1 MLITKHMLFVGF
13 SLNDE
18 NFHRI
23 MDAVRG
29 AMPEA
34 EKEKKE
40 RKDYQ
45 KEKKD
50 QKVSSI
56 YFDDVYFLVIF
67 LTSSLLS
74 PFPSVLPP
82 LPFSEQL

>member
-29 AMPEA
+29 AMPEKNEKEK
-34 EKEKKE
+34 EKEKK
-40 RKDYQ
+40 
-45 KEKKD
+45 
-50 QKVSSI
+50 V
-56 YFDDVYFLVIF
+56 
-67 LTSSLLS
+67 
-74 PFPSVLPP
+74 
-82 LPFSEQL
+82 